1 MELSAIY
8 NRVNFLAIPF
18 IFLLASIVCYFL
30 VRSITF
36 GQVDETLQMEKTR
49 ILTFTARYH
58 HLPEIIPVKDQL
70 IQFLPTTGYQQPFF
84 RTEND
89 FDIAGNDTSQFRKIY
104 FSVRMKNQWNQA
116 IVGRSMENTR
126 NLFKSIIAVIIGM
139 ILLILVVYYI
149 INSLVL
155 NKLWQPFYNG
165 LNLMKEYEVGK
176 EHPAFPDSNID
187 EFAFMNSVLQQAT
200 IRADREYQVLKEF
213 TENASHEMQ
222 TPLTIIRSKLDLLI
236 QNRNIAEEYSD
247 NLQAVYMAIQKL
259 SNLNRSLLLLSKIDN
274 NQFTETTDINLREKV
289 VEKISQFQE
298 ILYDKKVS
306 IRSDLEDVQVKMNSD
321 LCDFLLIFCFSAIFI
336 SPSTQAQNISGM
348 WQGKLTQEP
357 GGCFPEYF
365 IELQIQADHGDIA
378 GISYDYYDTTK
389 FVKLS
394 FWGTASGGGKKLIRL
409 AEKTILKQQ
418 IPEDCIPCMKT
429 YDLTYSRQNNI
440 ESLSGKWVG
449 EDIGTI
455 AGCPPG
461 DIFLKRVTKSAIT
474 EKNSAILIICGKQPS
489 SDS

>member
-1 MELSAIY
+1 MKLSSIY
-8 NRVNFLAIPF
+8 SRWNFLAIPF

-89 FDIAGNDTSQFRKIY
+89 FDIAGNDTSQFRKLY
-104 FSVRMKNQWNQA
+104 FSFRMKNQWNQA

-321 LCDFLLIFCFSAIFI
+321 LCDFLLNNMLGNAFRHNKTRGRIEVSLRN
-336 SPSTQAQNISGM
+336 P
-348 WQGKLTQEP
+348 GKLIVINT
-357 GGCFPEYF
+357 G
-365 IELQIQADHGDIA
+365 LQQPLDGDRLFTRFYRYGDINEHN
-378 GISYDYYDTTK
+378 GLGLSIMKQICIVSNCRISYD
-389 FVKLS
+389 FQEGFHS
-394 FWGTASGGGKKLIRL
+394 FA
-409 AEKTILKQQ
+409 
-418 IPEDCIPCMKT
+418 
-429 YDLTYSRQNNI
+429 I
-440 ESLSGKWVG
+440 EW
-449 EDIGTI
+449 
-455 AGCPPG
+455 P
-461 DIFLKRVTKSAIT
+461 
-474 EKNSAILIICGKQPS
+474 
-489 SDS
+489 